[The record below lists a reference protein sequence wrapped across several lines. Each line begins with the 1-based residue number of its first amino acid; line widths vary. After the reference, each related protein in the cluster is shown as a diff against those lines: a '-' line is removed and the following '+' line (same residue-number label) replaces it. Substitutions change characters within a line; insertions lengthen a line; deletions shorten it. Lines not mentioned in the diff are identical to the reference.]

1 MRAAVRVLSPKSQQ
15 VSQVALKETIMARID
30 EAVNWTLMGIVAAVF
45 LAGLVFAIQH
55 FLA

>member
-1 MRAAVRVLSPKSQQ
+1 
-15 VSQVALKETIMARID
+15 MARID